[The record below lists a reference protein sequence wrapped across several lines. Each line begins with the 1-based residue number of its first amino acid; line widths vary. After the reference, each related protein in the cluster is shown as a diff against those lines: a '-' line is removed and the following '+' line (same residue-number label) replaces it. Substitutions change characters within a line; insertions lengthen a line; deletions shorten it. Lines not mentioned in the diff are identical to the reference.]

1 MINRTLKEYLEFLSS
16 SSPTPG
22 GGSVGDV
29 MLSFS
34 ASLLSMV
41 CGLSKG
47 LENNIDILN
56 KLRDEFFNLSIEDE
70 ESFNFVM
77 NAYKLPKETEE
88 EKKIRKEKIQE
99 ALKKA
104 TEIPFKSIK
113 LAKNLVPYIEIL
125 LKDGNRNAISDVG
138 VAILSLRSGIL
149 SSYLNV
155 KINLKSIKDEIFV
168 DEINN
173 ECKKILDEI
182 IEFCEKSFNE
192 VLNILNQ

>member
-1 MINRTLKEYLEFLSS
+1 MYTRTLEEYLNLLSS
-16 SSPTPG
+16 PSPTPG
-22 GGSVGDV
+22 GGSVGDL

-47 LENNIDILN
+47 VETYIEDLK
-56 KLRDEFFNLSIEDE
+56 KLRDEFYNLSIEDE
-70 ESFNFVM
+70 ESFNLVM
-77 NAYKLPKETEE
+77 NAYKLPKESDE

-104 TEIPFKSIK
+104 TETPFKSLK
-113 LAKNLVPYIEIL
+113 LAKNLIPFIEIL
-125 LKDGNRNAISDVG
+125 LKEGNKNAISDIG
-138 VAILSLRSGIL
+138 VAILSLKSGAL

-155 KINLKSIKDEIFV
+155 KINLNSIKDDNFVNEIS
-168 DEINN
+168 N
-173 ECKKILDEI
+173 ECEKIKNEI
-182 IEFCEKSFNE
+182 LEFAERSFKE

>member
-1 MINRTLKEYLEFLSS
+1 MVNRTIKEYLESLSS
-16 SSPTPG
+16 SSPAPG
-22 GGSVGDV
+22 GGSVGDI

-47 LENNIDILN
+47 LENNTLELN
-56 KLRDEFFNLSIEDE
+56 KLRDEFLNLSIEDE

-77 NAYKLPKETEE
+77 NAYKLPKETDE

-99 ALKKA
+99 ALKIA
-104 TEIPFKSIK
+104 TEIPFKSLK
-113 LAKNLVPYIEIL
+113 LAKNLVPYIEVL
-125 LKDGNRNAISDVG
+125 LKEGNRNAISDVG
-138 VAILSLRSGIL
+138 VAILSLRSGVL

-168 DEINN
+168 NEINN

-182 IEFCEKSFNE
+182 LEFCEKSFNE

>member
-1 MINRTLKEYLEFLSS
+1 MINRTLKEYLESLSS

>member
-1 MINRTLKEYLEFLSS
+1 MQTRSLKDYLTLLSS

-22 GGSVGDV
+22 GGSVGDI

-47 LENNIDILN
+47 LENHVEELK
-56 KLRDEFFNLSIEDE
+56 KLRDEFYDLSIEDE
-70 ESFNFVM
+70 ESFNLVM
-77 NAYKLPKETEE
+77 DAYKLPKESEE
-88 EKKIRKEKIQE
+88 EKRFRKEKIQE

-104 TEIPFKSIK
+104 AEIPLKSLKISKK
-113 LAKNLVPYIEIL
+113 LIPFIEIL
-125 LKDGNRNAISDVG
+125 LKEGNKNAISDIG
-138 VAILSLRSGIL
+138 VAILSLKSGAL

-155 KINLKSIKDEIFV
+155 KINLKSIKDENFV
-168 DEINN
+168 NEINN
-173 ECKKILDEI
+173 ECENIKKEIL
-182 IEFCEKSFNE
+182 EFTERSFNE

>member
-1 MINRTLKEYLEFLSS
+1 MIKRTIKEYLDLLSS

-22 GGSVGDV
+22 GGSVGDI

-41 CGLSKG
+41 CGLTKG
-47 LENNIDILN
+47 LENHIEELN
-56 KLRDEFFNLSIEDE
+56 KLRDEFFNLSIQDE

-88 EKKIRKEKIQE
+88 EKKLRKEKIQE

-104 TEIPFKSIK
+104 TEVPFKSIK

-125 LKDGNRNAISDVG
+125 LKEGNRNAISDIG

-155 KINLKSIKDEIFV
+155 KINLKSIKDEVFV
-168 DEINN
+168 NEINN

-182 IEFCEKSFNE
+182 VEFCEKSFSE

>member
-1 MINRTLKEYLEFLSS
+1 MYTRTLKEYLNLLSS
-16 SSPTPG
+16 PSPTPG
-22 GGSVGDV
+22 GGSVGDL

-47 LENNIDILN
+47 VETYIEDLK
-56 KLRDEFFNLSIEDE
+56 KLRDEFYNLSIEDE
-70 ESFNFVM
+70 ESFNLVM
-77 NAYKLPKETEE
+77 NAYKLPKESDE

-104 TEIPFKSIK
+104 TETPFKSLK
-113 LAKNLVPYIEIL
+113 LAKNLIPFIEIL
-125 LKDGNRNAISDVG
+125 LKEGNKNAISDIG
-138 VAILSLRSGIL
+138 VAILSLKSGAL

-155 KINLKSIKDEIFV
+155 KINLNSIKDDNFVNEIS
-168 DEINN
+168 N
-173 ECKKILDEI
+173 ECEKIKNEI
-182 IEFCEKSFNE
+182 LEFAERSFKE